1 MTTLFKAILGLSTF
15 EKGTISI
22 LGGKDE
28 NEKGNYYNI
37 KIQIAPLDTNE
48 MKLRCGMSAN
58 AEIKVSERRMI
69 GYFFDNLK
77 LRAHETFSMK

>member
-1 MTTLFKAILGLSTF
+1 MSTF
-15 EKGTISI
+15 IGSTIIGNILSI
-22 LGGKDE
+22 SNDSLKGKDE